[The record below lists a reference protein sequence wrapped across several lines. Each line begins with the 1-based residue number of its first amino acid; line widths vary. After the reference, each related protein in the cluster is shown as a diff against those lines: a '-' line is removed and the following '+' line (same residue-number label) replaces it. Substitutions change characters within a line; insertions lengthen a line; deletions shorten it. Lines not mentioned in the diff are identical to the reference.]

1 MGKQNKYSEAIYMC
15 WCKRSVL
22 LIYVYIFLLRGMLQ
36 TNEQDLSMG
45 TFDFIG
51 NLIQYIQNLNLK

>member
-15 WCKRSVL
+15 WCKRSVVL

-45 TFDFIG
+45 TFDFIAEILY
-51 NLIQYIQNLNLK
+51 NTYKTSI

>member
-45 TFDFIG
+45 KLDFIAEILY
-51 NLIQYIQNLNLK
+51 NTYKTSI